1 MTEIT
6 ANMVNDYSKKFFE
19 SDKNKLA
26 QSSVRQADEFETI
39 ITDHYKAREFNEV
52 FTNAINVD
60 VEPSNQESSG
70 RCWLYSILNVIRLDM
85 IQQYKLDKDF
95 ELSQAFPYFWDLFEK
110 CNYFLKCVI
119 KYRKEPIDSRYN
131 RIIFDKIIDDGG
143 SWNMVVNIVNK
154 YGLVP
159 KTNMDETFNT
169 KNPEQMHK
177 VLKQQMLKF
186 GFEIREMPESF
197 FKEDKGKLE
206 KRLKEMLYLAFKI
219 LQVFIG
225 TPPDKVNW
233 SFYQLYPTDTGI
245 PNKKAKKA
253 KENIMKTKRKG
264 GKGGKK
270 EKGKKSIKKGKK
282 SIKKGKKSIKKGIK
296 FKRFKKT
303 LSSLNNDKNYGVV
316 NGISPAVF
324 YNEYIKYNCNDK
336 LVLGNCPCED
346 RPYYT
351 KFKVDMLNNMDN
363 DNHLSFINVPIDIM
377 MTLATKSIDD
387 GEAMWF
393 AADVDKNINE
403 RLGILDTKSVNYKNL
418 LGVDLDIS
426 KGEKLFSYI
435 NSPNHAMVLKGYNV
449 QSGDN
454 INKWLVENSWGDED
468 NAKKSS
474 NLVMSSDWFKEN
486 VYEVIIDKK
495 YCSQK
500 ILDVLDTE
508 AVMLKPW
515 DPWGFTSK

>member
-6 ANMVNDYSKKFFE
+6 AKLVNDYSNKFFE

-26 QSSVRQADEFETI
+26 QSSVRQAEEFETI

-119 KYRKEPIDSRYN
+119 KYRKDPIDSRYN

-143 SWNMVVNIVNK
+143 CWNMVVNIVNK

-159 KTNMDETFNT
+159 KNNMDETFNT

-186 GFEIREMPESF
+186 GFEIREMPESY
-197 FKEDKGKLE
+197 FKKDKGKLE
-206 KRLKEMLYLAFKI
+206 KRLKEMLYIAFKI

-233 SFYQLYPTDTGI
+233 SFYQLYPTDTNI
-245 PNKKAKKA
+245 PKKKEKKEKKAKK
-253 KENIMKTKRKG
+253 NIMKTKRKG
-264 GKGGKK
+264 GKRGQ
-270 EKGKKSIKKGKK
+270 KSIKKGKK
-282 SIKKGKKSIKKGIK
+282 SIKKGKK

-303 LSSLNNDKNYGVV
+303 LSSLNNDKNYAVV
-316 NGISPAVF
+316 NDISPVVF
-324 YNEYIKYNCNDK
+324 YKEYIKYNCDDK
-336 LVLGNCPCED
+336 IVIGNCPYKD

-351 KFKVDMLNNMDN
+351 KFKIDMLNNMDN
-363 DNHLSFINVPIDIM
+363 DNHLSFINVPIDVM
-377 MTLATKSIDD
+377 MTLATESIDD
-387 GEAMWF
+387 GEALWF
-393 AADVDKNINE
+393 AADIDKGINE

-418 LGVDLDIS
+418 LSVDLDMS
-426 KGEKLFSYI
+426 KGERLFSYMS
-435 NSPNHAMVLKGYNV
+435 SPNHAMVLKGYNV
-449 QSGDN
+449 QSGNN
-454 INKWLVENSWGDED
+454 INKWLVENSWGDE
-468 NAKKSS
+468 SS
-474 NLVMSSDWFKEN
+474 ANKTSNMVMSSDWFKEN

-500 ILDVLDTE
+500 ILDVIDTE
-508 AVMLKPW
+508 PVMLKPW